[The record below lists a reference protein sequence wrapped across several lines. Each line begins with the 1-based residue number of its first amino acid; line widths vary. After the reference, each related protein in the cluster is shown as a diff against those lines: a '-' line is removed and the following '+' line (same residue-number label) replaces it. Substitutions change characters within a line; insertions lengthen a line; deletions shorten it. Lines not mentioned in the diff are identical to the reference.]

1 VVIAVA
7 LLPAAAQAQKVDVV
21 YLRNGDQLTC
31 EIKKL
36 DQARLTINTDPIDK
50 VVVYWQD
57 VAGVESPREFE
68 VTLASGDKYYG
79 TLGISPTGALQ
90 IGGVLAAPQIARL
103 DDVTGIVPIG
113 SSIWNR
119 MDGNIDLGLSVAQAN
134 KETHYT
140 LNSGATYRSRRY
152 RFTGSLASQL
162 TTREDAN
169 RILRNTL
176 TFNGSRLFDG
186 NQWFLTALGQV
197 QQNEELDLE
206 LRTVGGGGLGNAF
219 SQTNHRIIAGY
230 AGIVYTRE
238 HFSNEPV
245 ENSAEV
251 ALGGQIDFFTAAK
264 HESAL
269 TNSIVTYYAVT
280 GRARARLELQS
291 ALRHEFMNDFYFS
304 INGVESFDSSP
315 PDTGKKNDFSIA
327 LSIGWSF

>member
-1 VVIAVA
+1 LI
-7 LLPAAAQAQKVDVV
+7 PAAAHAQKVDVV
-21 YLRNGDQLTC
+21 YLSNGDQLTC

-57 VAGVESPREFE
+57 VVGVQSPREFE
-68 VTLASGDKYYG
+68 VTLASGEKYYG
-79 TLGISPTGALQ
+79 TLAVGPTGVLV
-90 IGGVLAAPQIARL
+90 IGGLLAAPQMARL
-103 DDVTGIVPIG
+103 DDVTGIIPIG

-119 MDGNIDLGLSVAQAN
+119 MDGNVDFGLSLTQAN

-140 LNSGATYRSRRY
+140 LNSSATYRSRRY
-152 RFTGSLASQL
+152 RLAGSLASQL

-169 RILRNTL
+169 RTLRNTL

-186 NQWFLTALGQV
+186 NQWFLTVLGQV
-197 QQNEELDLE
+197 QQNEELDLD

-219 SQTNHRIIAGY
+219 SQTNHRIVAGY

-238 HFSNEPV
+238 QFSNEPL

-264 HESAL
+264 HESSL
-269 TNSIVTYYAVT
+269 TNNIVTYYALT

-291 ALRHEFMNDFYFS
+291 AFRHEFVNDFYFS
-304 INGVESFDSSP
+304 VNGVESFDSSP